1 MGLWSGLTV
10 CYDHS
15 MSAKEHLAIDS
26 ELSER
31 LSVIAEREGSTLSEL
46 AETVL
51 RQHAEEAERLA
62 EEFAEDDRRWARYLE
77 TGESISLEDM
87 RVKLKDLADEAGR
100 KAGSL

>member
-1 MGLWSGLTV
+1 M
-10 CYDHS
+10 CYDRS
-15 MSAKEHLAIDS
+15 MSAKKHLAIDR

-62 EEFAEDDRRWARYLE
+62 DEFAEDDRRWARYLE

-87 RVKLKDLADEAGR
+87 RAKLQALAGEAVR

>member
-1 MGLWSGLTV
+1 M

-31 LSVIAEREGSTLSEL
+31 LSVIAAREGSTLTEL

-77 TGESISLEDM
+77 TGESISLEEILSD
-87 RVKLKDLADEAGR
+87 LDALADEARR
-100 KAGSL
+100 KVAGAA

>member
-1 MGLWSGLTV
+1 MTV
-10 CYDHS
+10 CYDRP
-15 MSAKEHLAIDS
+15 MSAKEHLAIDR

-77 TGESISLEDM
+77 TGESISLEDI
-87 RVKLKDLADEAGR
+87 LQELDTLAGEAGR
-100 KAGSL
+100 KAAGAA

>member
-1 MGLWSGLTV
+1 M
-10 CYDHS
+10 CYGHP

-87 RVKLKDLADEAGR
+87 LTDLDALADEARR
-100 KAGSL
+100 KVAGAA

>member
-1 MGLWSGLTV
+1 M
-10 CYDHS
+10 CYGYP

-46 AETVL
+46 AEAVL

-87 RVKLKDLADEAGR
+87 RNKLKALADEAGR